1 MHNKLDTIFLLMLVF
16 AADCES
22 VCINKFLNLL
32 LMVIKSLF
40 LIISCKNGMILLL
53 NKTTGSTALTCMA
66 VQTQAHVSKEQK
78 VMETEV
84 SNLEAV

>member
-1 MHNKLDTIFLLMLVF
+1 MLMLVF

-22 VCINKFLNLL
+22 VCNNKSLNHLH
-32 LMVIKSLF
+32 MVIKSLF

-53 NKTTGSTALTCMA
+53 INTGSIALTCMI
-66 VQTQAHVSKEQK
+66 VQTEPNVSKEQK
-78 VMETEV
+78 VMETEL